1 MIDIENTVFATVANA
16 LRTEYGAS
24 NIFVSGEYTE
34 TPSKFPAV
42 TLTESSNTAIANR
55 RTAQSI
61 ENGAAVLYEVNVYSN
76 KTKGKKSEAKE
87 IMALID
93 EQMASMGFTRTFL
106 NPIPNVIDATIYR
119 IVARY
124 TAAVLPE
131 GNGIYRVYAN

>member
-1 MIDIENTVFATVANA
+1 MVDIENVVFATVATA
-16 LRTEYGAS
+16 LRNEYGQA
-24 NIFVSGEYTE
+24 NIFVAGEYTE

-42 TLTESSNTAIANR
+42 TLTESSNTVITNR
-55 RTAQSI
+55 RTAQKI

-93 EQMASMGFTRTFL
+93 EQMSNMGFTRTFL
-106 NPIPNVIDATIYR
+106 NPIPNVVDATIYR

-131 GNGIYRVYAN
+131 GNDTYRVYAN